1 MSYPNGKLP
10 GWMLSSIPMGRL
22 RRGAP
27 ARSWLAM
34 RYYIARKTRGKVWL
48 RPTGPMSSYRTYE
61 QQVIL
66 WNRYMDGGALAAR
79 PGTSNHGS
87 ATRAA
92 CDIPD
97 PAMQAAVRKY
107 GHKFGWGIAGGK
119 LPSDAP
125 SEPWHCTFAQ
135 DRMTPSAKF
144 WFWRY
149 RKAKKK
155 GK

>member
-1 MSYPNGKLP
+1 
-10 GWMLSSIPMGRL
+10 MLSRIPGGRL

-34 RYYIARKTRGKVWL
+34 RYYIARKTKGAVWL
-48 RPTGPMSSYRTYE
+48 YPSGPMSSYRTYE

-66 WNRYMDGGALAAR
+66 HQRMLNGGALAAK

-92 CDIPD
+92 VDVPT
-97 PAMQAAVRKY
+97 PAMQAAVRKW
-107 GHKFGWGIAGGK
+107 GHRFGWGIAGGK
-119 LPSDAP
+119 LPSDAL
-125 SEPWHCTFAQ
+125 SESWHCTFAR
-135 DRMTPSAKF
+135 DRMTPWARV

-149 RKAKKK
+149 RRAEKRKSK
-155 GK
+155 